1 MDKERDRKR
10 ERMICTHRNKKNMNT
25 TALYYITVSTVRR
38 QYNQTRQEIF
48 KLKLNKVKVRRG
60 LIIGELYNLFMYFFV
75 AVAVVVIVV
84 VVVVVVVAAVVVVVL
99 KYFNL

>member
-48 KLKLNKVKVRRG
+48 KFKLNKVKQRRG

-75 AVAVVVIVV
+75 AVVV
-84 VVVVVVVAAVVVVVL
+84 VVFVVVVVAATVVVVVL